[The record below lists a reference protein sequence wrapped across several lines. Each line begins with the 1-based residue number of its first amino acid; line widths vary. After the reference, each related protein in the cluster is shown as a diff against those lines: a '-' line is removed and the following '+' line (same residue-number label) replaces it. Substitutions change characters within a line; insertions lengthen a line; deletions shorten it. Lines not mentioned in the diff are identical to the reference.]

1 MHDERGHT
9 GGHEPINR
17 KRRMISRYSRRTVSH
32 NLEIRGISRSSLDH
46 HPLPEE
52 VDNDFLPHC
61 LLNDLQEAVSTY
73 NSSEMTSAASRRSDC
88 PTATTGDTTRSWSG
102 IHSYTET
109 GISTERSSVFS
120 WGYDEF
126 DKVASRQVQQMF
138 EEIDE
143 ELYEGRGGAHLRG
156 LQNEC
161 HQWAFRFPHLRILGS
176 QLVCPNDEGFQWYAT
191 SGEGT
196 GTASSSA
203 AGQKDSIS
211 SKPQDKDKPGPC
223 TDLCVQGRK
232 AVLSRPRE
240 DVDHPPGTPSGS
252 RGHDRPRVIEAE
264 GLMEEYLAFDCRD
277 LDDKWERGCMGAG
290 RRWYGLP
297 PVSPYRC
304 RRQAVLDLLFDD
316 VWRELFGWMEE
327 LVRRHWEGCVSDDEK
342 NAVNFSPSQSDA
354 QNPLLL
360 LSTLPTLLPRLGQ
373 SRVPQLTGTPQ
384 PQTTK
389 SRGSKHKPRRKSKK
403 QKKSSTVCNSH
414 LEAKCCRSTP
424 STASSRVPVE
434 AAVTH
439 HNLNELIVIHGI
451 PLQQRNLGVMERAQ
465 YGDHKDPE
473 ERVMTH
479 RPGSTVIPSSK
490 LRPRRVLEQS
500 SSSLPRPAQSA
511 RRRNLPPRT
520 LLPLVPSLT
529 QSNAAGSMD
538 EVIRGT
544 RLPTASDRLASPL
557 MPLSRNTL
565 LPPIGTG
572 DAEPRHSGQHFRP
585 TRRHRD
591 SSSRAHSAVTDEAG
605 SLLPRD
611 RLHQLDVFSRPNT
624 THTYRSDTPYR
635 RSFTVL
641 DNIGQGRP
649 GRASVGTDS
658 LGIGVT
664 GISLGI
670 SSSSFLDS
678 FAHHPLGHS
687 PIEDEEEPDT
697 QAPPPALLVPVSVPA
712 SSHNRGGFMSRSSRP
727 GL

>member
-1 MHDERGHT
+1 
-9 GGHEPINR
+9 
-17 KRRMISRYSRRTVSH
+17 MISRYSRRLVSH

-52 VDNDFLPHC
+52 EDDNFLPQR
-61 LLNDLQEAVSTY
+61 LLHDLQEAVSTY
-73 NSSEMTSAASRRSDC
+73 NSSETTSAASRRSDC

-102 IHSYTET
+102 IHSYTGT

-126 DKVASRQVQQMF
+126 DKAASQQVQQMF

-143 ELYEGRGGAHLRG
+143 ELYEGRGGVHLRG
-156 LQNEC
+156 LQDEC

-176 QLVCPNDEGFQWYAT
+176 QLVCPSDEGFQWYAT

-223 TDLCVQGRK
+223 T
-232 AVLSRPRE
+232 E
-240 DVDHPPGTPSGS
+240 
-252 RGHDRPRVIEAE
+252 
-264 GLMEEYLAFDCRD
+264 
-277 LDDKWERGCMGAG
+277 DDKWERGCMGAG
-290 RRWYGLP
+290 RRQYGLP

-354 QNPLLL
+354 QNPFQL
-360 LSTLPTLLPRLGQ
+360 LSTLPTQ

-384 PQTTK
+384 PQ
-389 SRGSKHKPRRKSKK
+389 
-403 QKKSSTVCNSH
+403 
-414 LEAKCCRSTP
+414 
-424 STASSRVPVE
+424 SSRVTVE

-490 LRPRRVLEQS
+490 PRPRRVLEQS
-500 SSSLPRPAQSA
+500 SSSLSRPAQSA

-529 QSNAAGSMD
+529 QSSAAGSMD

-544 RLPTASDRLASPL
+544 RLPTASDRLAPPP

-565 LPPIGTG
+565 LPPIGSG

-585 TRRHRD
+585 TQRHRH

-611 RLHQLDVFSRPNT
+611 RLHQLDIFSRPNT

-687 PIEDEEEPDT
+687 PIEDEEESDT
-697 QAPPPALLVPVSVPA
+697 EAPQPALLVPVSVPA

>member
-1 MHDERGHT
+1 
-9 GGHEPINR
+9 
-17 KRRMISRYSRRTVSH
+17 MISRYSRRPVSH

-52 VDNDFLPHC
+52 VDDDFLPQR
-61 LLNDLQEAVSTY
+61 LLHDLQEAVSTY
-73 NSSEMTSAASRRSDC
+73 NSPETTSAASRRSDC

-102 IHSYTET
+102 IHSYTGT

-126 DKVASRQVQQMF
+126 DKAASRQVQQMF

-143 ELYEGRGGAHLRG
+143 ELYEGQGGVHLQG
-156 LQNEC
+156 LQDEC

-176 QLVCPNDEGFQWYAT
+176 QLVCPSDEGFQWYAT

-223 TDLCVQGRK
+223 TDLCVQGWK
-232 AVLSRPRE
+232 AVLSRPSE
-240 DVDHPPGTPSGS
+240 DVDHPPGTPRGS

-290 RRWYGLP
+290 RRRYGLP

-342 NAVNFSPSQSDA
+342 NAVNFNQSQSDA
-354 QNPLLL
+354 QNPFLL

-384 PQTTK
+384 PQ
-389 SRGSKHKPRRKSKK
+389 
-403 QKKSSTVCNSH
+403 
-414 LEAKCCRSTP
+414 
-424 STASSRVPVE
+424 SSRVPVE

-479 RPGSTVIPSSK
+479 RPGSIVIPFSK
-490 LRPRRVLEQS
+490 PRPRRVLEQS
-500 SSSLPRPAQSA
+500 SSSLTRPAQSA
-511 RRRNLPPRT
+511 RRRNPPPRT

-529 QSNAAGSMD
+529 QSSAAGSMD

-544 RLPTASDRLASPL
+544 RLPTASDHLASPP

-585 TRRHRD
+585 TQRHRD

-687 PIEDEEEPDT
+687 PIEDNEEPDT